1 MRVAAIGADRGT
13 VKIIELSN
21 GGQVGKA
28 TEVKVEDTDSAITSL
43 DFGKDPE
50 LLVVSTQN
58 SHVWVLNWTT
68 GASRPAVGQHATAYR
83 TAFSPDGRHIA
94 AASADGVLRVWSIEN
109 LNRPFVL
116 RGHKGLI
123 YSLQFTQDGQTLV
136 SASADGTIRMWSMDC
151 ALGPQ
156 LGGSLPQESNTGARE
171 SSVPKDESEVAR
183 AVSRDGYT
191 AVAYN
196 GSPTHLALFG
206 PDSNEVTRW
215 GGRINVQ
222 WRSVAF
228 EDQGGTQAIVAVSK
242 AGKVYSWPYFK
253 NLKDLI
259 KFADD
264 HIPFYGSNKLEL
276 PADELCKLGPNQCNN
291 IGD

>member
-68 GASRPAVGQHATAYR
+68 GASRPAVGQHATTYR
-83 TAFSPDGRHIA
+83 TTFSADGSHIA

-116 RGHKGLI
+116 RGHKELI
-123 YSLQFTQDGQTLV
+123 YSLQFTPDGQTLV
-136 SASADGTIRMWSMDC
+136 SASADRTIRIWSMDS
-151 ALGPQ
+151 ALHPQ

-206 PDSNEVTRW
+206 PGSNEVPITRW
-215 GGRINVQ
+215 GG
-222 WRSVAF
+222 
-228 EDQGGTQAIVAVSK
+228 G
-242 AGKVYSWPYFK
+242 
-253 NLKDLI
+253 
-259 KFADD
+259 
-264 HIPFYGSNKLEL
+264 
-276 PADELCKLGPNQCNN
+276 
-291 IGD
+291 